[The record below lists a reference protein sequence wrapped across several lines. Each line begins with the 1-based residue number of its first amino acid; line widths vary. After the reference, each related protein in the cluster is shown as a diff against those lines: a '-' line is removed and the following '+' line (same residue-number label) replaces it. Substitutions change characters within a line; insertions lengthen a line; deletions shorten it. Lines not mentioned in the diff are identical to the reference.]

1 MYMRL
6 QYMYVTII
14 YMYILWDWNNLQ
26 LYTYFTKKQYQ
37 WRAWG
42 YHKHYWIFT
51 PPYKK
56 NPCMMQCCLN
66 HIHKYTLGDYKD
78 AYTWTS
84 SEFLSKSYVI
94 IFLKNCYLYMYYYT
108 KMYILCNNS
117 PKIIYPLFKDQ
128 LFGERNSPGIN
139 SWRFITGLCVWHVWY
154 AYVSLQI

>member
-1 MYMRL
+1 MRL
-6 QYMYVTII
+6 KQFAIVHVCTKNSTSEEHEAITNII
-14 YMYILWDWNNLQ
+14 ESLPLH
-26 LYTYFTKKQYQ
+26 TK
-37 WRAWG
+37 
-42 YHKHYWIFT
+42 T
-51 PPYKK
+51 

-66 HIHKYTLGDYKD
+66 YIHKYTLGDYKD

-128 LFGERNSPGIN
+128 LFGERNSPGVN